1 MTVSEL
7 KDTLS
12 LTPVTLPEGDREAEG
27 VYIGDLLS
35 WVMGRAQ
42 ADNVWLTIMSN
53 LNIVAVA
60 TLADVS
66 CIILCEGVTLE
77 ESVRNTA
84 EAKGVNILATEAPA
98 YETMLTYV
106 NAIGLDIHE
115 FEKFY
120 GEKTLHDAIL
130 YAKDLKD
137 RYSVLWMYYDLLVS

>member
-1 MTVSEL
+1 MTVTEL

-12 LTPVTLPEGDREAEG
+12 LTPVTLPEGDREVQG

-84 EAKGVNILATEAPA
+84 EAKGINILSAEAPA
-98 YETMLTYV
+98 YETAKKL
-106 NAIGLDIHE
+106 AELGL
-115 FEKFY
+115 
-120 GEKTLHDAIL
+120 
-130 YAKDLKD
+130 
-137 RYSVLWMYYDLLVS
+137 

>member
-1 MTVSEL
+1 MTVTEL

-12 LTPVTLPEGDREAEG
+12 LTPVTLPEGDREVQG

-84 EAKGVNILATEAPA
+84 ETKGVNILATEAPA
-98 YETMLTYV
+98 YETAKKL
-106 NAIGLDIHE
+106 AELGL
-115 FEKFY
+115 
-120 GEKTLHDAIL
+120 
-130 YAKDLKD
+130 
-137 RYSVLWMYYDLLVS
+137 